1 MAFLDDLNAR
11 GFVEAVTHDDLG
23 AKLEAGPM
31 TLYSGYD
38 PTADSLHL
46 GHLVPIMLM
55 AHFQRAG
62 HTAIALVGGATGMV
76 GDPSGRSEERN
87 LITLEEVQHNVD
99 GIKAQLSRFLRFE
112 GDNAALL
119 LNNHDWIG
127 PMSFIDYLRDVGKF
141 FSVGA
146 MVAKDSVKKRMAGE
160 SGISFTEFSY
170 QTMQAYDFLHLF
182 REYGCTLQCGGNDQ
196 WGNITA
202 GTELIRKATG
212 ERSQAY
218 GLTVPLMTTASG
230 QKFGK
235 SAGNA
240 VWLDIT
246 RTSGYQFYQ
255 YWIRAEDADVEKFLR
270 FFTFLSLDEIAAI
283 MAEHNEAPHQRSAQ
297 KRLAEEATR
306 MVHSQDVLDRAI
318 AASAALFGGDLDG
331 LDKQTLLD
339 AFAEVPSCELPASL
353 FDGEGTPLV
362 DVIAESGLVKSRGD
376 AKRALKENSIYVNN
390 AKPAGGMATSADL
403 LHGSLL
409 VLRRGK
415 KNYMLV
421 QVV

>member
-1 MAFLDDLNAR
+1 MPLLDDLKAR
-11 GFVEAVTHDDLG
+11 GFVEAVTHDTLG
-23 AKLEAGPM
+23 EKLEAAPI

-99 GIKAQLSRFLRFE
+99 GIKSQLARFLDFDGE
-112 GDNAALL
+112 NPALL

-146 MVAKDSVKKRMAGE
+146 MIAKDSVKKRMAGD

-182 REYGCTLQCGGNDQ
+182 REHGCTLQCGGNDQ

-212 ERSQAY
+212 EKSQAY
-218 GLTVPLMTTASG
+218 GLTVPLMTTSSG

-240 VWLDIT
+240 VWLDLA

-255 YWIRAEDADVEKFLR
+255 YWVRAEDADVDKFLR
-270 FFTFLSLDEIAAI
+270 FFTFLSLSDITAI
-283 MAEHNEAPHQRSAQ
+283 MAEHNDAPHLRLAQ

-306 MVHSQDVLDRAI
+306 MVHGQDILDRAI
-318 AASAALFGGDLDG
+318 AASAALFGGNLDG
-331 LDKQTLLD
+331 LDEKTLLD
-339 AFAEVPSCELPASL
+339 AFAEVPAGELPAAL
-353 FDGEGTPLV
+353 FEGEGSPLI
-362 DVIAESGLVKSRGD
+362 DVVEQSGLVKSRGD
-376 AKRALKENSIYVNN
+376 AKRALKENSVYVNN
-390 AKPAGGMATSADL
+390 EKPADGNLTSADL

-421 QVV
+421 KVV